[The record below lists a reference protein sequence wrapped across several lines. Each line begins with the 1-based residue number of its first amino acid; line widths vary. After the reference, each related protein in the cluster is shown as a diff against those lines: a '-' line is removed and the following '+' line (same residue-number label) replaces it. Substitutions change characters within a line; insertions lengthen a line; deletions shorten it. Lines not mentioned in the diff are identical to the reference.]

1 MPTSPKPK
9 KPLTSDLS
17 SSAKRRT
24 PLQSRSLET
33 VQRIFKATSR
43 LLATTPFDEITTSA
57 IARKAGISVGALYRF
72 FPEKQSIIDAIAVRH
87 VEEFRAEFESG
98 FAKLNFQDG
107 PAFLSAVIDTF
118 VAFLDSRPD
127 FRAIAFGPQ
136 ISAATRKRETDP
148 NAAGAGLVKNFMI
161 GTLGMR
167 DLSSLDL
174 RLRIAIETGERL
186 FAYSYEQSDA
196 EERARIIAELKKLLA
211 GYLFGS

>member
-1 MPTSPKPK
+1 M
-9 KPLTSDLS
+9 
-17 SSAKRRT
+17 
-24 PLQSRSLET
+24 
-33 VQRIFKATSR
+33 
-43 LLATTPFDEITTSA
+43 
-57 IARKAGISVGALYRF
+57 
-72 FPEKQSIIDAIAVRH
+72 IDAIAVRH

-98 FAKLNFQDG
+98 FARLNLHDG

-127 FRAIAFGPQ
+127 FRAIAFGPH

-161 GTLGMR
+161 GTLGMQ

-186 FAYSYEQSDA
+186 FAYSYEQNDP
-196 EERARIIAELKKLLA
+196 EERVRIIAELKKLLS
-211 GYLFGS
+211 GYLFGN